1 VHIGSVEVHP
11 LVAGT
16 FRLDG
21 GAMFGVVP
29 RVLWEREMAPDEKNR
44 IVLTMNVLLLRSG
57 GRNILLDTGP
67 GEKEDARFRET
78 YAMGGPTL
86 AEGLAAHGL
95 SPADIHLVVN
105 THLHFDHAGGN
116 TALDESGRLVPAFP
130 NARYLVQRVEF
141 EEARAAH
148 ERNRASYFPANYEP
162 LFAQDRLELADG
174 EAEVAPGLTL
184 CPLPGHTRGLQGL
197 FIRSG
202 GETGLYLADCVP
214 TSHHVPLPWIMAYDL
229 YPTET
234 LATKKRVLPQAAREG
249 WTLFFEHDPEVPAAR
264 LEETAPGK
272 FRVHPVPVGGP

>member
-1 VHIGSVEVHP
+1 MRLGAVEVHP

-29 RVLWEREMAPDEKNR
+29 RVLWEREMPPDEKNR
-44 IVLTMNVLLLRSG
+44 VAMTMNVLLVKTG
-57 GRNILLDTGP
+57 GKNILVDTGP
-67 GEKEDARFRET
+67 GDKEDARFRET
-78 YAMGGPTL
+78 YVLGGPTL

-95 SPADIHLVVN
+95 TPADIHLVVN

-116 TALDESGRLVPAFP
+116 TRLDESGCVVPAFP
-130 NARYLVQRVEF
+130 NARYRVQRVEF

-148 ERNRASYFPANYEP
+148 ERNRASYFPYNYQP
-162 LFAQDRLELADG
+162 LFDEGRLELADG
-174 EAEVAPGLTL
+174 EEEVAPGLTL

-202 GETGLYLADCVP
+202 GATGLYLADCVP

-234 LATKKRVLPQAAREG
+234 LATKKRILPQAAKEG
-249 WTLFFEHDPEVPAAR
+249 WTLFFEHDPLVPAAR
-264 LEETAPGK
+264 IEERSPGK
-272 FRVHPVPVGGP
+272 YRVDPVPEGAP